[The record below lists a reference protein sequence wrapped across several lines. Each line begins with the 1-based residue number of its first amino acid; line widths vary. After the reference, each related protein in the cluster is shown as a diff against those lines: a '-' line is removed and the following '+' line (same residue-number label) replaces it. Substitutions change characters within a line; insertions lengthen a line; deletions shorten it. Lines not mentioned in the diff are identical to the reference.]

1 MFFQSWPLIIGV
13 LLLCVLLYKVWD
25 VLAPPVLGL
34 LALYLLSPYRRNRL
48 VVRIMIVTALVL
60 TLWLV
65 IDTGRIVIP
74 FVIAFILA
82 YLFNPVVSWMER
94 WRIPRAL
101 STALILFI
109 LAGLTVLAGRF
120 FIPRILDQLT
130 DLVVRLPE
138 SISRLMAWVEEGP
151 VLGYLANVLDLGDVD
166 NLRVALFEELA
177 RQGQNIIQQAFRTL
191 VNIVREIPTVF
202 GTLSRALEMI
212 AVPFVAFFLLKDFD
226 VMKGYAKSLV
236 PPRSLKR
243 VTEVVCDI
251 DAIISR
257 YMRGQLIVAVIVGVS
272 TGLVLWLIGIDY
284 ALILGLTTGVL
295 NVIPYFGF
303 IVSLGLGILVA
314 FFDPEP
320 LITVLKLIVIYIA
333 LNAIESSLI
342 SPRIVGR
349 QVGLHPVWVILSL
362 LLFFHF
368 FGFWGLVIAVP
379 ITAVGRLFVRKGY
392 HWYLD
397 SPLYNR
403 K

>member
-1 MFFQSWPLIIGV
+1 MTILKLF
-13 LLLCVLLYKVWD
+13 
-25 VLAPPVLGL
+25 LGDTNNFIEE
-34 LALYLLSPYRRNRL
+34 ALKP
-48 VVRIMIVTALVL
+48 
-60 TLWLV
+60 
-65 IDTGRIVIP
+65 G
-74 FVIAFILA
+74 F
-82 YLFNPVVSWMER
+82 LFNSKCDKGCVQ
-94 WRIPRAL
+94 
-101 STALILFI
+101 
-109 LAGLTVLAGRF
+109 LAGRF

-130 DLVVRLPE
+130 ELVGRLPE
-138 SISRLMAWVEEGP
+138 SISRLLAWIEEGP
-151 VLGYLANVLDLGDVD
+151 VLGYLANVLDLGDAD

-177 RQGQNIIQQAFRTL
+177 SQGQNIIQQAFRT
-191 VNIVREIPTVF
+191 VVSIVREIPTVF

-226 VMKGYAKSLV
+226 VMKGYIRSLV
-236 PPRSLKR
+236 PPRRLKR
-243 VTEVVCDI
+243 VTDVVCDI
-251 DAIISR
+251 DATISR
-257 YMRGQLIVAVIVGVS
+257 YMRGQLIVALIVGIS

-284 ALILGLTTGVL
+284 ALILGLITGVL

-320 LITVLKLIVIYIA
+320 FITVLKLIAIYIA

-349 QVGLHPVWVILSL
+349 RVGLHPVWVILSL

-379 ITAVGRLFVRKGY
+379 ITAVGRLFVQKGY
-392 HWYLD
+392 RWYLD